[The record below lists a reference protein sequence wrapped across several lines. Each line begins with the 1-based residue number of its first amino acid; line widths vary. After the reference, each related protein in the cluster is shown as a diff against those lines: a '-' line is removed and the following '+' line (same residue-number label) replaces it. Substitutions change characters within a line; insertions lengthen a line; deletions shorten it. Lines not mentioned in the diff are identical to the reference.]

1 MLKTNFIFS
10 IINNI
15 SNFLKKIKLESLYGF
30 SLYELFRLYF
40 TGILKGAISTRA
52 GSISFSFFM
61 AFFPFVLFVLNLIP
75 FFPIEN
81 FDKIFLDLLESLL
94 PQESTVFFHDIF
106 LDINTNK
113 RSGLLSS
120 TLFFSII
127 LIGNGVNSVFE
138 GFSDSYHVEFSR
150 NFIKQYLYAI
160 MVGFILVLVVLFATV
175 ISIFFD
181 FLIAKNISIISYL
194 FVYFK
199 YIFLILNVAIVFII
213 PNIDFVF
220 IDHLSPFILALL
232 FSVTILFTLGNNSIH
247 INDNLWFSK
256 LGIYTYGLYLYHT
269 IIVLLLIQIFKSL
282 SYSNWYLLAI
292 TSLIMTIGASI
303 ISYHLFEKQFLK
315 LKRHFY

>member
-150 NFIKQYLYAI
+150 NFINQYLYAI

-199 YIFLILNVAIVFII
+199 YIFLIIVALIAFSSLYFFGTIHGSNLKFISPGSIMTTFLLIITTYFFGLYIENFSNYNELYGSIGALIIMMLYIWINSISLLLGFELNVV
-213 PNIDFVF
+213 
-220 IDHLSPFILALL
+220 
-232 FSVTILFTLGNNSIH
+232 
-247 INDNLWFSK
+247 
-256 LGIYTYGLYLYHT
+256 IY
-269 IIVLLLIQIFKSL
+269 
-282 SYSNWYLLAI
+282 
-292 TSLIMTIGASI
+292 
-303 ISYHLFEKQFLK
+303 K
-315 LKRHFY
+315 LKNN

>member
-138 GFSDSYHVEFSR
+138 GFSDSYHVEFYR

-199 YIFLILNVAIVFII
+199 YIFLIIVALIAFSSLYFFGTIHGSNLKFISPGSIMTTFLLIITTYFFGLYIENFSNYNELYGSIGALIIMMLYIWINSISLLLGFELNVV
-213 PNIDFVF
+213 
-220 IDHLSPFILALL
+220 
-232 FSVTILFTLGNNSIH
+232 
-247 INDNLWFSK
+247 
-256 LGIYTYGLYLYHT
+256 IY
-269 IIVLLLIQIFKSL
+269 
-282 SYSNWYLLAI
+282 
-292 TSLIMTIGASI
+292 
-303 ISYHLFEKQFLK
+303 K
-315 LKRHFY
+315 LKNN

>member
-1 MLKTNFIFS
+1 LLKTNFIFS

-199 YIFLILNVAIVFII
+199 YIFLIIVALIAFSSLYFFGTIHGSNLKFISPGSIMTTFLLITTTYFFGLYIENFSNYNELYGSIGALIIMMLYIWINSISLLLGFELNVV
-213 PNIDFVF
+213 
-220 IDHLSPFILALL
+220 
-232 FSVTILFTLGNNSIH
+232 
-247 INDNLWFSK
+247 
-256 LGIYTYGLYLYHT
+256 IY
-269 IIVLLLIQIFKSL
+269 
-282 SYSNWYLLAI
+282 
-292 TSLIMTIGASI
+292 
-303 ISYHLFEKQFLK
+303 K
-315 LKRHFY
+315 LKNN

>member
-1 MLKTNFIFS
+1 LLKTNFIFS

-199 YIFLILNVAIVFII
+199 YIFLIIVALIAFSSLYFFGTIQGRNLKFISPGSIMTTFLLIITTYFFGLYIENFSNYNELYGSIGALIIMMLYIWINSISLLLGFELNVV
-213 PNIDFVF
+213 
-220 IDHLSPFILALL
+220 
-232 FSVTILFTLGNNSIH
+232 
-247 INDNLWFSK
+247 
-256 LGIYTYGLYLYHT
+256 IY
-269 IIVLLLIQIFKSL
+269 
-282 SYSNWYLLAI
+282 
-292 TSLIMTIGASI
+292 
-303 ISYHLFEKQFLK
+303 K
-315 LKRHFY
+315 LKNN

>member
-1 MLKTNFIFS
+1 MGLLKTNFIFS
-10 IINNI
+10 IITNI
-15 SNFLKKIKLESLYGF
+15 SNFLKKIKLQSLYGF
-30 SLYELFRLYF
+30 SLYELFSLYF

-106 LDINTNK
+106 LDINSNK

-120 TLFFSII
+120 TLLFSII

-175 ISIFFD
+175 MSIFFD

-199 YIFLILNVAIVFII
+199 YIFLIIVALIAFSSLYFFGTIQGRNLQFISPGSIMTTFLLIITTYFFGLYIENFSNYNELYGSIGALIIMMLYIWINSISLLLGFELNVV
-213 PNIDFVF
+213 
-220 IDHLSPFILALL
+220 
-232 FSVTILFTLGNNSIH
+232 
-247 INDNLWFSK
+247 
-256 LGIYTYGLYLYHT
+256 IY
-269 IIVLLLIQIFKSL
+269 
-282 SYSNWYLLAI
+282 
-292 TSLIMTIGASI
+292 
-303 ISYHLFEKQFLK
+303 K
-315 LKRHFY
+315 LKNN